1 MEHRQWCPTKEGCP
15 IKSWLSKLLPK
26 LGYKSEHRQLFT
38 LEWYALIPGTRF
50 SVAYF
55 IGARYMLIGLQ
66 GYLAPINGNGSD
78 RPTYTPWYKPG

>member
-26 LGYKSEHRQLFT
+26 QGYKSEHRQLFT

-66 GYLAPINGNGSD
+66 GYLAPINGNELA
-78 RPTYTPWYKPG
+78 RWRK